1 MVLTIKGMNA
11 ALKFS
16 GVCFLSLAVVG
27 CRHTANEASKQTQPM
42 QILPIQ
48 PAITHNYSLEQKV
61 TKAKLIIMARIA
73 SMSGSRLQ
81 NLELENQRMLWGKLE
96 GTNTPILLVRPTT
109 DFIYS
114 QRRDANWIF
123 FLSGDVG
130 TRDSVDYYD
139 LIGGGT
145 DRDGMELATAET
157 LERVTT
163 LIKQLKK

>member
-1 MVLTIKGMNA
+1 
-11 ALKFS
+11 
-16 GVCFLSLAVVG
+16 
-27 CRHTANEASKQTQPM
+27 M

-61 TKAKLIIMARIA
+61 TKAKWIIMARIA

-96 GTNTPILLVRPTT
+96 GTNTPILLVRPTA
-109 DFIYS
+109 FIWS
-114 QRRDANWIF
+114 QCRDTNWIF

-130 TRDSVDYYD
+130 SRDGVDYYD

-145 DRDGMELATAET
+145 DRDGMEPATAET

-163 LIKQLKK
+163 LIEQLKK